1 MVISYAFLSIYVVGL
16 FDKFSYNCHET
27 SFAAERHANILSFHT
42 LS

>member
-27 SFAAERHANILSFHT
+27 SSAERHANILSFHT